1 MEQLLLRR
9 CWVWWFLAELF
20 CWWTALITP
29 CCVLGRD
36 RLLQSC
42 VLLLLLSWWVQLFTA
57 EVTLKRRGLTQ
68 QLAFS
73 LASSALL
80 LSVPFAGGFWVCG
93 DFYKIEVLQSCWRGR
108 NRSDS
113 LYTWHVTMR
122 WGSSRPAADNLSV
135 GLIHILH
142 FLCSLVRVVFA
153 VPVWGW
159 AQGRLSAQLL
169 VLHDPLDSVVQGW
182 KSSWHT
188 NNAVPV
194 KL

>member
-1 MEQLLLRR
+1 MLGVVVPCRTLLLMNSSDHSLLCFGAWQTSSKLRPPS
-9 CWVWWFLAELF
+9 APELMGTVVHSWSYLEKTRSYPAA
-20 CWWTALITP
+20 C
-29 CCVLGRD
+29 
-36 RLLQSC
+36 QS
-42 VLLLLLSWWVQLFTA
+42 
-57 EVTLKRRGLTQ
+57 
-68 QLAFS
+68 FS

-122 WGSSRPAADNLSV
+122 WGSSRPAVDNLSV
-135 GLIHILH
+135 GLIHTLH